1 MSPLHTNL
9 LELLILF
16 LPLANHRDMP
26 FSADDK
32 NDTSVIVVNYFKV
45 VVRDILRGF
54 GLLV

>member
-1 MSPLHTNL
+1 MPPLHTNL

-45 VVRDILRGF
+45 VVRDM
-54 GLLV
+54 